1 MANHSATHLM
11 SFALENVLG
20 EIRQQGSMVGD
31 SYFTF
36 DFTCRKV
43 CKCYVFLVDSD
54 LHTGRCLICTNANI
68 ITSPVGAVVKYCDEC
83 ICLCVCASVCLSV
96 SISPEPHM
104 RSLPNFL
111 CMLPMAVARS
121 SGRVTKSQGKGQF
134 LGFSSPLTMHC
145 NAFTAKG
152 SFSCQ

>member
-31 SYFTF
+31 GYFTF

-54 LHTGRCLICTNANI
+54 VHRCLICTNTNV
-68 ITSPVGAVVKYCDEC
+68 ITLPVGAVVKYCDEC
-83 ICLCVCASVCLSV
+83 ICLCVCLCVCASVCLSD
-96 SISPEPHM
+96 SISPEPHT

-111 CMLPMAVARS
+111 CMLPMAVAQS
-121 SGRVTKSQGKGQF
+121 SGRVTKSQGEGAIFGVF
-134 LGFSSPLTMHC
+134 LPID
-145 NAFTAKG
+145 NAL
-152 SFSCQ
+152 